1 MGANYK
7 IPRTFGEKYNCLY
20 IHQNF
25 FEKIWL
31 TKEAENLNSD
41 TYGLK
46 GNFSNKT
53 PYVTD

>member
-20 IHQNF
+20 IHKNF

-53 PYVTD
+53 PYITD

>member
-1 MGANYK
+1 MRFQGLLGKN
-7 IPRTFGEKYNCLY
+7 ITVCIFTRT
-20 IHQNF
+20 F